1 MVTFPHLR
9 PILCYVGREVS
20 KMYFPRV
27 KELRLEH
34 KLTQAEVAQ
43 NIHVSRSTY
52 CRFEKGSG
60 SLKLTPLIKLLDL
73 YQISADYLAGFSDNR
88 HA

>member
-1 MVTFPHLR
+1 
-9 PILCYVGREVS
+9 
-20 KMYFPRV
+20 MYLPRL

-34 KLTQAEVAQ
+34 GLTQTEVAES
-43 NIHVSRSTY
+43 IHVSRSTY

-73 YQISADYLAGFSDNR
+73 YQVSADYLVGFSDNR
-88 HA
+88 NA